1 MYASNTLSGTLS
13 WRVLGRGTRPRAFT
27 LIELVVVISVVAL
40 LVAILLPSMGLT
52 FELAYATMCRSN
64 LQKLGQAM
72 QGGSMQSPL
81 SVPTGSAWTSAA
93 VAYGSKDLLVCPKDD
108 EEPEV
113 TMDSLADY
121 YLLQS
126 HGGGS
131 TWWVSN
137 VAAILGVGEG
147 VIQDPQIHYK
157 DIPKER
163 PPQSEWTH
171 KHLCWCKI
179 PLTRAEN
186 QHLVAIQDEGMI
198 LITFEAMR
206 IRIESIVGCGV
217 THCGS
222 DHWLMKGHCTDGAR
236 SLEEDEVVMRL
247 GGNSYRE
254 VDPNSPYYIEVAS
267 TASYGINGLIQSR
280 RFGPQQLML
289 MDARSVVIP
298 VGEAGWMEC
307 VADRHL
313 GKVNLV
319 TVGGNVRAIT
329 KAELQDE
336 YLLYELE
343 GPDSRSLW
351 GHRACPRDK
360 H

>member
-1 MYASNTLSGTLS
+1 MYASDALLERLSPTALA
-13 WRVLGRGTRPRAFT
+13 RGTRPRAFT

-40 LVAILLPSMGLT
+40 LVTILLPSMGLT

-72 QGGSMQSPL
+72 QGGSMQTPL

-93 VAYGSKDLLVCPKDD
+93 VSYGSKDLLLCPKDD

-113 TMDSLADY
+113 TMDSLEDY

-126 HGGGS
+126 HGGGN

-147 VIQDPQIHYK
+147 VIQDRQIYRDE
-157 DIPKER
+157 DIP
-163 PPQSEWTH
+163 PAPVPH
-171 KHLCWCKI
+171 HGNHPCWCYVPVRK
-179 PLTRAEN
+179 EN
-186 QHLVAIQDEGMI
+186 QKLISITDEGTI

-206 IRIESIVGCGV
+206 IRIDSIVGCGV

-236 SLEEDEVVMRL
+236 SLQEDEVIMRL

-267 TASYGINGLIQSR
+267 TASYGINELIESK

-289 MDARSVVIP
+289 MDARAVVIP
-298 VGEAGWMEC
+298 VGEAAWMEC

-313 GKVNLV
+313 GKVNVV
-319 TVGGNVRAIT
+319 TAGGNVRAIT